1 MKLPQLEKKSE
12 IKSCHNTTW
21 TDDYSWIHQSNI
33 LEVLKDSS
41 KLLPEVRK
49 YLEDENDYFSNQMKD
64 TENLQKKLF
73 DEIKSRIKLDDESLP
88 YKDKK
93 YEYWTKTTKNGN
105 YSKKLR
111 RKIGDSKVEVFWDGD
126 QEAKGK
132 KFFSTGDI
140 EVSYNDEM
148 LAYSI
153 DDKGGEYFTIF
164 LRRISDNKI
173 IEEPIKD
180 TAGGIVWAYDD
191 KSFFYRKHDSQ
202 HRARKIFHHVL
213 GTSSKK
219 DKLIFEEKSE

>member
-1 MKLPQLEKKSE
+1 MKMKLPQLEKKSE

-93 YEYWTKTTKNGN
+93 YEYWTKTTTKGN
-105 YSKKLR
+105 YSIKLR
-111 RKIGDSKVEVFWDGD
+111 KKIGENKVEEIWNGD
-126 QEAKGK
+126 KEKEKLNTEYFGL
-132 KFFSTGDI
+132 GDL
-140 EVSYNDEM
+140 EVSFNDKY
-148 LAYSI
+148 LAYSL
-153 DDKGGEYFTIF
+153 DLKWSEYYTIY
-164 LRRISDNKI
+164 
-173 IEEPIKD
+173 IE
-180 TAGGIVWAYDD
+180 
-191 KSFFYRKHDSQ
+191 
-202 HRARKIFHHVL
+202 
-213 GTSSKK
+213 
-219 DKLIFEEKSE
+219 KLNQVN